1 MTSTPAT
8 HAPAALPAVPLF
20 AHDLTVPLLDAE
32 KLDVYRVALEFQAVA
47 GKLVPRC
54 ERVLYDQFQRA
65 SLSVILNTAEGGGRR
80 SHRDKAKF
88 YGIARGSAAE
98 TAAILDVVALRGLAP
113 LVDCRRGKA
122 LLVRIISMLT
132 RLQQVLA

>member
-1 MTSTPAT
+1 MSSTPDA
-8 HAPAALPAVPLF
+8 HAVAALPAHCLADDLLPVP
-20 AHDLTVPLLDAE
+20 VLDAE

-65 SLSVILNTAEGGGRR
+65 SLSTLLNTAEGGARR
-80 SHRDKAKF
+80 SRPDKARF
-88 YGIARGSAAE
+88 YAIARGSAAE

-113 LVDCRRGKA
+113 VIECRRGKA

-132 RLQQVLA
+132 RLQRVLA